1 MLSRV
6 LLGVVKRYRS
16 LETLDERD
24 KFIEKLLKILNSFKM
39 YDEVEDSE
47 IEDLVDE
54 TQLKELLNKF
64 LHEEKSK

>member
-6 LLGVVKRYRS
+6 LLGIVKRYRS

-64 LHEEKSK
+64 LCGEKSK